1 MTTQHY
7 RFVLYAH
14 TAMAGLLLMLISTPA
29 AALDIDTDFTELAR
43 PIEVV
48 KPDKNLSIRGHLP
61 RGWAQDA
68 GWQSDLTLRFKRL
81 TVQGRTGMRVTKQ
94 GNGQIQLRHTIPTL
108 TPGRYRLTI
117 TGRNPDQLQIIA
129 GVRQIGPG
137 YLWSYRTQCTFGDEW
152 QREVHEFTLNKPI
165 ADSAFYLLAKG
176 PSNTAI
182 DLAEFKLEQLTPDR
196 ILAELR
202 QRYPDGGPSNLFRD
216 TTLDQGLASGWS
228 MTGRDYV
235 GITTQTRVVEDDQTP
250 SGIGRA
256 FEIESRDEAAPLNS
270 APFPIIQRDRPHTVS
285 FFAKGQG
292 QWKAEVHYDGGKQI
306 IASKAFALTPDWQ
319 RVTLTFTPDLFRAR
333 AYLHLRGRGL
343 MRVDGFQAEAGRQAT
358 TFHRSHP
365 VGLSLVLTNG
375 VNPRAAVLVGHDTP
389 ARLSLGLEPAG
400 HQGPTTVRLRVHN
413 AYGEA
418 TDVSPLSVTASAYTQ
433 AQAEITPSSDH
444 PLGPFRVEA
453 WVEDANGQRISAF
466 QELVFIRVPP
476 PIYGGRDAPDS
487 FFGTHSR
494 PSQSRAE
501 LLKSIGVNWVRLHD
515 QGKEL
520 VMWAFLEPEPGQ
532 WTFRDD
538 LLQTYRDAHLSV
550 LGVLSSTPVWAAHI
564 NNPQDMTEADKQR
577 YFARYFLPRDQAD
590 WQNYVRTVAERY
602 RDDIRVWDLWNE
614 PWGGGFMNDRFV
626 PSGRGK
632 GMFRGPAQDVR
643 IQRYFELGRTA
654 HAALQ
659 QVDPELRLVVDI
671 SKPHFVEQAITDG
684 ATDFADVFA
693 IHRYVGGSLG
703 HPGDAFSKTSSE
715 AADAARTVG
724 TPLWMTEGSGSNI
737 THRSGF
743 YHHTLA
749 GVRLED
755 DPIHNAQQMS
765 RYLLSNLGLG
775 VEKVFTYAANYSTFS
790 ETNTPWT
797 VLLMEGGAPHP
808 SAAAHAV
815 LAHQL
820 DGKHILKQHEI
831 RKGLYV
837 HVFAAEDSQQQLT
850 LVLTRTEQADETEQ
864 LVGPIPNAVDVF
876 GNRPTAGQPPLTPLF
891 IQLEIADDQAL
902 ADALKRWQ
910 ETLAIRRGSPADHR
924 SE

>member
-1 MTTQHY
+1 MS
-7 RFVLYAH
+7 H
-14 TAMAGLLLMLISTPA
+14 THAVVAGLLL
-29 AALDIDTDFTELAR
+29 ALVTGPVTALNIDTDFNELHR
-43 PIEVV
+43 QIEVV
-48 KPDKNLSIRGHLP
+48 KPEQKLSIRGHLP
-61 RGWAQDA
+61 RGWGQDA
-68 GWQSDLTLRFKRL
+68 GWQSDLTLRFERH
-81 TVQGRTGMRVTKQ
+81 TVQGRTGMRVSKV
-94 GNGQIQLRHTIPTL
+94 GNGQIQLRHNIPAL
-108 TPGRYRLTI
+108 EPGRYRLTI

-152 QREVHEFTLNKPI
+152 QREVHEFTLNKPVT
-165 ADSAFYLLAKG
+165 DSAFYLLAKG

-182 DLAEFKLEQLTPDR
+182 DLAEFKFEKPTPR
-196 ILAELR
+196 SILAELR
-202 QRYPDGGPSNLFRD
+202 QRHPDGGPSNLFRN

-292 QWKAEVHYDGGKQI
+292 QWRAEVHYDGGKQV
-306 IASKAFALTPDWQ
+306 IAAKTFPLTPDWQ
-319 RVTLTFTPDLFRAR
+319 RVALTFTPDMFRAR

-343 MRVDGFQAEAGRQAT
+343 IRLDGFQAEPQSQAT
-358 TFHRSHP
+358 PLHRSHP
-365 VGLSLVLTNG
+365 TGLSLALTNG
-375 VNPRAAVLVGHDTP
+375 VNRRAAVLVGADTP
-389 ARLSLGLEPAG
+389 ARLNLGFEPAD
-400 HQGPTTVRLRVHN
+400 HQGPATVRLRVHN
-413 AYGEA
+413 GYGETSDA
-418 TDVSPLSVTASAYTQ
+418 PPVPLAVSSYTQ
-433 AQAEITPSSDH
+433 SQTELAAPADR

-453 WVEDANGQRISAF
+453 WVEDEAGQRISAF
-466 QELVFIRVPP
+466 QELVFVRVPP
-476 PIYGGRDAPDS
+476 PKYGDRDAPES
-487 FFGTHSR
+487 SFGTHFR
-494 PSQSRAE
+494 PSRWNAE
-501 LLKSIGVNWVRLHD
+501 LFKAIGVNWVRLHD

-520 VMWAFLEPEPGQ
+520 VMWAFLEPQPGR
-532 WTFRDD
+532 WAFRDD
-538 LLQTYRDAHLSV
+538 LLQTYRDANLCV

-577 YFARYFLPRDQAD
+577 YFARYFLPRDLDD

-626 PSGRGK
+626 PGGRGK
-632 GMFRGPAQDVR
+632 GMFRGPAQDIR
-643 IQRYFELGRTA
+643 IQKYFELGRTA

-659 QVDPELRLVVDI
+659 QVDPGLRLVVDI
-671 SKPHFVEQAITDG
+671 SKPHFVEQAIADG

-703 HPGDAFSKTSSE
+703 HPGDAFAKTSSE
-715 AADAARTVG
+715 PADAARTLGVR
-724 TPLWMTEGSGSNI
+724 LWMTEGSGSNI
-737 THRSGF
+737 SHRSGF

-815 LAHQL
+815 LAHHL
-820 DGKHILKQHEI
+820 DGKRIVKQQEI
-831 RKGLYV
+831 REGLYV
-837 HVFAAEDSQQQLT
+837 HVFAAEESPQRLT

-864 LVGPIPNAVDVF
+864 LVGPIHNAVDVF
-876 GNRPTAGQPPLTPLF
+876 GNRPIAGQPPLTPLF
-891 IQLEIADDQAL
+891 IQLETAEDQPL

-910 ETLAIRRGSPADHR
+910 ETLPIRHGNPADDPP
-924 SE
+924 E